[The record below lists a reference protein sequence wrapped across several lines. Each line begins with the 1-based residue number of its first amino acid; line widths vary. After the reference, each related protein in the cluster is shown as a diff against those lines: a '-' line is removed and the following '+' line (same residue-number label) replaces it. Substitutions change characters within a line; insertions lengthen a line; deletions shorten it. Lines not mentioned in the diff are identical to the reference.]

1 MSSRRAPCT
10 HPIHVILSKSHDSKK
25 KYDARIGHKT
35 ISFGAKGMSDY
46 TLHKD
51 APRKDRYIKRH
62 SPQERWRKS
71 GLETPGFWSRWFL
84 WNLPSKKAS
93 THDMEKRFC
102 LKIKQSRERS

>member
-1 MSSRRAPCT
+1 MSSRQTCT
-10 HPIHVILSKSHDSKK
+10 HPIYVILSKSRDSKK

-51 APRKDRYIKRH
+51 ALRKDRYIKRH
-62 SPQERWRKS
+62 SRRESWGKS
-71 GLETPGFWSRWFL
+71 GLETPGFWSRWLL

-93 THDMEKRFC
+93 MHDMAKRFC
-102 LKIKQSRERS
+102 LNIKQSRERS